1 MRPVISLTTDFGT
14 TDHFVGTM
22 KGVIAKI
29 CPDAN
34 VIDITHDI
42 PAYNVLEGALSIW
55 PAWRYFPALT
65 IHVLVVDPGVG
76 SERRPI
82 LARIGGHYFIAPDNG
97 VLTFLLDDIERT
109 GPPPD
114 LHELTTPAYRLGTQ
128 SVTFH
133 GRDVFAPAAAHL
145 ANQIACGN
153 ADLSSFGPRIKDP
166 VRLQLEKPTRGP
178 DGVVTGT
185 ILKVDRFGNLL
196 TNLQAADVADLQDQ
210 RFALNLESN
219 RITRL
224 LKNYMAGKPGE
235 PFAIFGSSCVLEIA
249 LNRGNAAKQL
259 GASPGDTFT
268 LTSDA

>member
-1 MRPVISLTTDFGT
+1 VAVITLTTDFGT
-14 TDHFVGTM
+14 RDPYVAEM
-22 KGVIAKI
+22 KAAILSIIRDVH
-29 CPDAN
+29 
-34 VIDITHDI
+34 VVDITHEVAPHDI
-42 PAYNVLEGALSIW
+42 LEGALALEAAA
-55 PAWRYFPALT
+55 PRFPAAT
-65 IHVLVVDPGVG
+65 IHVAVVDPGVG
-76 SERRPI
+76 TARRG
-82 LARIGGHYFIAPDNG
+82 LAIASHDQVFVGPDNG
-97 VLTFLLDDIERT
+97 LFTPFLGDPRWRAF
-109 GPPPD
+109 
-114 LHELTTPAYRLGTQ
+114 ELTAAEFRGALVSQ
-128 SVTFH
+128 TFH
-133 GRDVFAPAAAHL
+133 GRDIFAPAAAHL
-145 ANQIACGN
+145 ANQLACGN

-166 VRLQLEKPTRGP
+166 VRLQLEKPTRGS
-178 DGVVTGT
+178 DGIVTGT

-219 RITRL
+219 TITRL